1 MHFFVPDDANE
12 RLNQLNELMTELV
25 FQFERIENDK
35 LLLIKLN
42 LSKWDSQGF
51 TISDKPDTSPISF
64 TPSEET
70 IIYKTY
76 NLIGE
81 LLLFRKSKEDAAK
94 LQHYSLA
101 ADFRDKETR
110 ALAKLLPLKES
121 LTTSL
126 PWFRYSDDVLFMR
139 PIDHFYLNS
148 FIETNLELKN

>member
-1 MHFFVPDDANE
+1 MNFFVSDDANE

-25 FQFERIENDK
+25 FHFERIENDK

-42 LSKWDSQGF
+42 LSKWRSQEF
-51 TISDKPDTSPISF
+51 TISDTPDTSPVPF
-64 TPSEET
+64 APSQEI
-70 IIYKTY
+70 IIYKIY
-76 NLIGE
+76 SLIGE

-94 LQHYSLA
+94 IQHYSIA
-101 ADFRDKETR
+101 TDFRDKECC
-110 ALAKLLPLKES
+110 AFEKLLTLKDT

-126 PWFRYSDDVLFMR
+126 PWFRYSENTLYMR